1 MDRFLLLVRYF
12 HRKIMKQQDRSI
24 FDISSS
30 NWIAMMIR
38 VQKRQ
43 DVSQLNYLKQFISYA
58 NILPD
63 LSWQTSV
70 CWGADVLLLLLPLFS
85 QHPLPGF
92 HHDCHAAT
100 YGLLTSMPLA
110 SNTHSIYYFS
120 QTKGVGVKTHN
131 GIGTISTCGFYI
143 FISFCCRPIAIRW
156 LIFHH
161 TLAPPVTVTVLTNRW
176 VEAKAWIECNVIV
189 RRPSSVTIVKRTW
202 SASLSSPIINSRCGR
217 NGR

>member
-58 NILPD
+58 NILPN

-70 CWGADVLLLLLPLFS
+70 CWGADVLLLLLPLCFHSIRFLASTTTAMQRLTDFLHQCHWRRTRIQYTTSVRRKELVWKLIMVSVRYRLVDFTFS
-85 QHPLPGF
+85 LAS
-92 HHDCHAAT
+92 AA
-100 YGLLTSMPLA
+100 GLL
-110 SNTHSIYYFS
+110 
-120 QTKGVGVKTHN
+120 
-131 GIGTISTCGFYI
+131 
-143 FISFCCRPIAIRW
+143 R
-156 LIFHH
+156 
-161 TLAPPVTVTVLTNRW
+161 
-176 VEAKAWIECNVIV
+176 
-189 RRPSSVTIVKRTW
+189 
-202 SASLSSPIINSRCGR
+202 SAD
-217 NGR
+217 

>member
-63 LSWQTSV
+63 LS
-70 CWGADVLLLLLPLFS
+70 
-85 QHPLPGF
+85 
-92 HHDCHAAT
+92 
-100 YGLLTSMPLA
+100 
-110 SNTHSIYYFS
+110 
-120 QTKGVGVKTHN
+120 
-131 GIGTISTCGFYI
+131 
-143 FISFCCRPIAIRW
+143 
-156 LIFHH
+156 
-161 TLAPPVTVTVLTNRW
+161 
-176 VEAKAWIECNVIV
+176 
-189 RRPSSVTIVKRTW
+189 
-202 SASLSSPIINSRCGR
+202 
-217 NGR
+217 